1 MRLGRRCTRLDEIV
15 GCADLPRYFAGFGH
29 SVIAIKMQ
37 REEKF
42 LIKIRSY
49 QVGVSGVHKQAILFI
64 SRFAGFVGIFAIGH
78 LLPAFQRQL

>member
-1 MRLGRRCTRLDEIV
+1 
-15 GCADLPRYFAGFGH
+15 
-29 SVIAIKMQ
+29 MQ

-49 QVGVSGVHKQAILFI
+49 QVGVSGVHKQALLFI

-78 LLPAFQRQL
+78 LLPAFQSQL